1 MAKLKKGILGPFSGK
16 IGPVIGGTWKS
27 IAYIRAVSPKKP
39 AKRTIGQIATQ
50 EKMRFLNNFL
60 VPFHSYISVGM
71 KNEANSQT
79 EISAAF
85 SANYHRTIL
94 GIFPDLS
101 VDHPLFIFSKGSLP
115 MVTDLV
121 ITAENHMLQITWNS
135 NNGLKARFND
145 QLVIVVYCAAMHRT
159 QGFVGGV
166 NRRDNKCMLE
176 LESHFMGKELDIYAS
191 ITSLDRKKIAD
202 NVYLGRFVF

>member
-1 MAKLKKGILGPFSGK
+1 MAKLKKGILGPISGK
-16 IGPVIGGTWKS
+16 IGPVIGGTWKT
-27 IAYIRAVSPKKP
+27 IAYIRAVSPKKT
-39 AKRTIGQIATQ
+39 AKRTPGQIATQ

-60 VPFHSYISVGM
+60 IPFHPYLTVGM

-101 VDHPLFIFSKGSLP
+101 VDHSQFIFSKGSLP
-115 MVTDLV
+115 MVSDMV
-121 ITAENHMLQITWNS
+121 VTAENHNLQITWNS
-135 NNGLKARFND
+135 NNGLKACFDD
-145 QLVIVVYCAAMHRT
+145 QLVIVVYCAAMHKT
-159 QGFVGGV
+159 QGFIGGI
-166 NRRDNKCMLE
+166 NRRDNKCILE
-176 LESHFMGKELDIYAS
+176 LESNFMGKELDIYAS

-202 NVYLGRFVF
+202 NIYLGRFVF